1 MGTQITV
8 DHAEVAAGVT
18 SDEDDR
24 LVCEL
29 FGRLNPTGPV
39 CLALRSQLF
48 IKHEGDDLALE
59 LMEIDRLTV
68 DPRFG

>member
-1 MGTQITV
+1 MGTQVTV
-8 DHAEVAAGVT
+8 DGTKVTARVT

-29 FGRLNPTGPV
+29 FGRPDPTGPV

-48 IKHEGDDLALE
+48 IKHEGEDLALE
-59 LMEIDRLTV
+59 LV
-68 DPRFG
+68 